1 LEKSKLEWAIG
12 LCFVGVRERDCTAM
26 HVGAYNCDPESILS
40 ESKRRPMVIMCLVDG
55 SIHALDAESGRL
67 KWSMSSGSSVVSA
80 FTRDERGDKRSV
92 SGAVEGGSTPSER
105 LEAGK
110 AGGDDAGQ
118 EEARIID
125 VEWDGRDE
133 VVGRDKE
140 PGSNLPARRP
150 EHDSAVAEVK
160 DGKRGAGRGGAADE
174 VETPEII
181 PSYEKGGGLW
191 LYVDGRL
198 KRVEMSASQIVEAS
212 PFIGQVCNFGP
223 SSSALSPAIPVIHH
237 LTRF

>member
-1 LEKSKLEWAIG
+1 M
-12 LCFVGVRERDCTAM
+12 CERDCTAT
-26 HVGAYNCDPESILS
+26 HADSYDSDHESLLN
-40 ESKRRPMVIMCLVDG
+40 EGKRRPMVIMCLVDG

-80 FTRDERGDKRSV
+80 FTRDERVDKRSV
-92 SGAVEGGSTPSER
+92 SGAVEGGSARSER

-133 VVGRDKE
+133 VVNREPE

-160 DGKRGAGRGGAADE
+160 DGKRGAGRSGAADE

-212 PFIGQVCNFGP
+212 PFIGQVCNFRPP
-223 SSSALSPAIPVIHH
+223 SSASSPAIPVNHP
-237 LTRF
+237 LARF